1 MVNAR
6 RNGRRVLVA
15 QASSN
20 RFLRLV
26 QTCGEL
32 RNIVAPDL
40 LSKRLLDQLLQL
52 FFRRDSNIVSGTEVV
67 QAMITL
73 HRRSGREYG
82 PSTIKIAALY
92 PPEPDQ
98 TVSGSRDCTRT
109 GGGQLCI
116 CSHDLPT
123 AVAGGVGLYQ
133 TRL

>member
-1 MVNAR
+1 MVNVR
-6 RNGRRVLVA
+6 RNGRWVIVA
-15 QASSN
+15 QASYNKS
-20 RFLRLV
+20 LRLV
-26 QTCGEL
+26 RTGGQL
-32 RNIVAPDL
+32 RDIVAPDL
-40 LSKRLLDQLLQL
+40 LSKSLLDHFLQP
-52 FFRRDSNIVSGTEVV
+52 FFRRDSNVFSEIE
-67 QAMITL
+67 AMITL

-92 PPEPDQ
+92 RRELDK

-123 AVAGGVGLYQ
+123 AVAGRVGLYQ

>member
-1 MVNAR
+1 M
-6 RNGRRVLVA
+6 LVA

-52 FFRRDSNIVSGTEVV
+52 FFRRDSNVISEIE
-67 QAMITL
+67 AMITL